1 MEFLFALAA
10 VFGSTAAFTVFQYAA
25 YRFEQSEKQKTKKK
39 VTNTLG
45 RHGVI
50 SVLQINL

>member
-10 VFGSTAAFTVFQYAA
+10 VFGGTAAYTVLQYAA

-39 VTNTLG
+39 VTNTPG

-50 SVLQINL
+50 SVLKLNL